1 MIFRQRRQISRNG
14 SRGQSIVESALIVPV
29 FLLLVMG
36 GIDFGRVFLGW
47 VNLNNTARI
56 AANYAASNAVLLS
69 AGDSAAVARYNKLVA
84 DDASA
89 TNCAPQTPLPPPVYT
104 PDTSLGSNAA
114 VQLSCSFQ
122 IITPI
127 ISAVLGNTLTVSSA
141 AVFPIRTGVI
151 ANVPAGGPGPVVA
164 QFNISPTGGVAPT
177 SITFTDTSTGNPIS
191 YAWDFDGDSVIN
203 STSQNPGAFNYT
215 VPNTYQASL
224 TVSNGV
230 SPSTSVRTIIITA
243 PSGPVADFTYT
254 LSSATAPSTVS
265 FTNTST
271 GSPTSYLW
279 DFGDGTTSTVANPPA
294 KAYGAGTW
302 TVTLTVN
309 NAIGPPSTT
318 PKSFTV
324 NAPIPQCTVPNFKNL
339 QSDATPSIQS
349 RWQAAGFNTTV
360 IFDPARPPEYKITKQ
375 SLKAGDN
382 FPCAG
387 TPVTVYDK

>member
-1 MIFRQRRQISRNG
+1 
-14 SRGQSIVESALIVPV
+14 
-29 FLLLVMG
+29 MG

-69 AGDSAAVARYNKLVA
+69 AGDPTSVARYNKLVA

-89 TNCAPQTPLPPPVYT
+89 TNCAPQSPLPPPVYT
-104 PDTSLGSNAA
+104 PDTSLGSSAA
-114 VQLSCSFQ
+114 VQFSCSFS

-127 ISAVLGNTLTVSSA
+127 ISAVLGNSVTVSSA
-141 AVFPIRTGVI
+141 AIFPVRTGVI

-164 QFNISPTGGVAPT
+164 QFNISPTGGVAPQP
-177 SITFTDTSTGNPIS
+177 IAFTNTSTGNPIS
-191 YAWDFDGDSVIN
+191 YAWDFDGDSVVD
-203 STSQNPGAFNYT
+203 SASPNPGTFNYT

-230 SPSTSVRTIIITA
+230 TSSTATRTIIISA
-243 PSGPVADFTYT
+243 PPGPIANFTYT
-254 LSSATAPSTVS
+254 LSSPTAPSTVT

-279 DFGDGTTSTVANPPA
+279 DFGDGTTSTLASPPD
-294 KAYGAGTW
+294 KVYGAGTW
-302 TVTLTVN
+302 TVSLTVD

-318 PKSFTV
+318 PRSFTV
-324 NAPIPQCTVPNFKNL
+324 SAPIPQCTAPNFKNL
-339 QSDATPSIQS
+339 QSDASPSIQS
-349 RWQAAGFNTTV
+349 MWQGAGFDTTV
-360 IFDPARPPEYKITKQ
+360 IFNPARPPEYKITKQ
-375 SLKAGDN
+375 SLKAGDS

-387 TPVTVYDK
+387 TPITVYDK